1 MKQQE
6 MSAEQQTLLIEI
18 GKKIKE
24 LRTNKKFTY
33 EKMSEEIGIARN
45 TYLLLEHGRIN
56 FQLSTL
62 QLVLKYHKISFSK
75 FFRDVESKL

>member
-1 MKQQE
+1 MKQQI
-6 MSAEQQTLLIEI
+6 MSSEQHTLLLEI
-18 GKKIKE
+18 GKKIKD
-24 LRTNKKFTY
+24 LRKNKKLTY
-33 EKMSEEIGIARN
+33 EKMAGEIGVARN

-75 FFRDVESKL
+75 FFREVESTL

>member
-6 MSAEQQTLLIEI
+6 MLAEQQTLLNEI
-18 GKKIKE
+18 GKKIKD
-24 LRTNKKFTY
+24 LRTNKKLSY
-33 EKMSEEIGIARN
+33 EKMAETIGIARN
-45 TYLLLEHGRIN
+45 TYNLLEHGRIN

>member
-6 MSAEQQTLLIEI
+6 MSAEQAKLLLEI
-18 GKKIKE
+18 GKKIKS

-33 EKMSEEIGIARN
+33 EKMAEEIGIARN
-45 TYLLLEHGRIN
+45 TYLLLEHSRIN

-62 QLVLKYHKISFSK
+62 QMVLKYHKISFSK

>member
-1 MKQQE
+1 MKQQG

-33 EKMSEEIGIARN
+33 ERMAEEIGIARN

-56 FQLSTL
+56 FQLSTM

-75 FFRDVESKL
+75 FFREVESTL